1 MKDKRLV
8 EHWKELEPDKDLPKD
23 VQRAIQTFIDNAILV
38 EEYDLDYLPGEVMTN
53 MLDTISKHPR
63 LRPML
68 ESLVMDMLPELNMVL
83 KEIKNENT

>member
-1 MKDKRLV
+1 MKDKHLI

-23 VQRAIQTFIDNAILV
+23 VQIALQTFIDNAILV

-53 MLDTISKHPR
+53 LLGTISNYPK

-68 ESLVMDMLPELNMVL
+68 EMLVMDMLPELNMVL
-83 KEIKNENT
+83 EEIKNENA

>member
-1 MKDKRLV
+1 MKDKRLI

-23 VQRAIQTFIDNAILV
+23 VQIALQTFIDNAILV

-53 MLDTISKHPR
+53 LLGTISNYPK

-68 ESLVMDMLPELNMVL
+68 EMLVFPFSES
-83 KEIKNENT
+83 

>member
-68 ESLVMDMLPELNMVL
+68 ESLVMDMLPELNMAL